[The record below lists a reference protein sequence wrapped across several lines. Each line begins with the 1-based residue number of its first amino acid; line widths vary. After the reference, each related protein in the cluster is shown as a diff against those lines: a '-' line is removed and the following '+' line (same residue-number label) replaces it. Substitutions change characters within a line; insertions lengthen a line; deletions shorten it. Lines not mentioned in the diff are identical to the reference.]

1 MIPSCFSLD
10 HWVDN
15 ISLPPPRRNTLKREP
30 DVKKKKP
37 VLCFG
42 NFKCEMSFG
51 SPGINIK

>member
-30 DVKKKKP
+30 DVKKKNRCC
-37 VLCFG
+37 VLEILSVRCLLG
-42 NFKCEMSFG
+42 AQV
-51 SPGINIK
+51 